1 MSVSQSYYDVLSL
14 APTATADD
22 IRQAYRRLA
31 KQYHPD
37 AASEPDTLELFRR
50 VQEAYEVL
58 GDETRRSLYDVQQT
72 LRAQE
77 TAQPFTLTI
86 RSSHPQLKQLNDP
99 QMSYQLVEVRATDG
113 YMLQRPILNLCL
125 VLDRSRSMDGP
136 RMQQAK
142 EAASYLI
149 DHLND
154 ADHFSVI
161 AFNDRARAILEGPLG
176 VERSSAKSEIRA
188 LQPEGGTELLQ
199 GLKAGLDVLRRCRSA
214 SSVEHLILL
223 TDGQTYGDEEG
234 CLSAA
239 QTAAEE
245 KIGMTLLGLGNDW
258 NDKLLDEMALRSSGY
273 AGFVDS
279 PAKLV
284 SIFKERLQE
293 ISTVIARGVQLVC
306 HLNVAAEVKE
316 AFRLM
321 PDIGRIPWQGNTLAL
336 GTLEQ
341 DHPIYVVLELAIQ
354 TPSVGPLRAAR
365 LSVSGELVSIGHTHA
380 HVEADIVIDVTEQSH
395 PNWRVPGELAN
406 ILGRVAAF
414 KVQER
419 AMSEVEQGHYER
431 ATNRLKALAT
441 HLLNFGEVELAR
453 VTLLEA
459 DALARTGQ
467 LTDEGRKR
475 IHYGT
480 RSLSQTAL
488 LSE

>member
-1 MSVSQSYYDVLSL
+1 
-14 APTATADD
+14 
-22 IRQAYRRLA
+22 
-31 KQYHPD
+31 
-37 AASEPDTLELFRR
+37 
-50 VQEAYEVL
+50 
-58 GDETRRSLYDVQQT
+58 
-72 LRAQE
+72 
-77 TAQPFTLTI
+77 
-86 RSSHPQLKQLNDP
+86 
-99 QMSYQLVEVRATDG
+99 
-113 YMLQRPILNLCL
+113 
-125 VLDRSRSMDGP
+125 
-136 RMQQAK
+136 
-142 EAASYLI
+142 
-149 DHLND
+149 
-154 ADHFSVI
+154 
-161 AFNDRARAILEGPLG
+161 
-176 VERSSAKSEIRA
+176 
-188 LQPEGGTELLQ
+188 
-199 GLKAGLDVLRRCRSA
+199 
-214 SSVEHLILL
+214 LILL